1 MEACRAYIR
10 FRHGI
15 VPAELRACLSSLFQ
29 SRAREEAVGF
39 GVQEPRLR
47 RVAHLR
53 WAVHLRWA
61 ALPYGRGAV
70 QITIHHH
77 PLRGADPRTVGT
89 VRGCVVWR
97 SSCANQG

>member
-53 WAVHLRWA
+53 WA

-77 PLRGADPRTVGT
+77 PLRGADPRTVGAA
-89 VRGCVVWR
+89 RGRVVWR